1 MSMITL
7 TGLARDVEDFLAFKR
22 ALGRPYHRAEL
33 MLQSFQRF
41 AQVYAARTGK
51 SSRCGKRI
59 SLEDVIRAWLS
70 RPSVRKPVTAG
81 LELGLLRHLCLYRR
95 RRDGDGF
102 VPEQAWAPQTESPFA
117 PYVFSHAQIRQLL
130 DAASRHRGRN
140 IWAGML
146 RRLLLVLYCT
156 GLRFGEAVRLRLS
169 DVDLDKRVLF
179 IRESK
184 GKSRIVPFGTDLA
197 RELRAYL
204 RDRTSIVRASAEPP
218 TDAWFV
224 RKNGRP
230 LTPHTAWLAVTK
242 LLRREGLKPQA
253 GRAGPRPYDVRH
265 AFAVHRLTDWNRK
278 GLDVH
283 ARLPWLSAYM
293 GHSSVLGT
301 EDYLHAT
308 PELLRL
314 ASQRFE
320 KRFHQR
326 RRKQ

>member
-1 MSMITL
+1 MSKITL
-7 TGLARDVEDFLAFKR
+7 TGLARDVEGFLAFKR
-22 ALGRPYHRAEL
+22 ALGRPYQRAEL
-33 MLQSFQRF
+33 MLRSFQRF
-41 AQVYAARTGK
+41 AQIYADTSGK
-51 SSRCGKRI
+51 GRVNKNRI
-59 SLEDVIRAWLS
+59 SLEGVIRAWLS

-95 RRDGDGF
+95 RRDRGGF

-117 PYVFSHAQIRQLL
+117 PHVFSHAQIRQLL
-130 DAASRHRGRN
+130 LAASRHRGRN

-146 RRLLLVLYCT
+146 RTLLLVLYCT
-156 GLRFGEAVRLRLS
+156 GLRFGEAVRLRMS
-169 DVDLDKRVLF
+169 DVDLEKRILF
-179 IRESK
+179 ILESK
-184 GKSRIVPFGTDLA
+184 GKSRLVPFGADLA
-197 RELRAYL
+197 RELREYARARAGVL
-204 RDRTSIVRASAEPP
+204 EASAESQS
-218 TDAWFV
+218 DAWFV

-230 LTPHTAWLAVTK
+230 LTLQTASGAVRRR
-242 LLRREGLKPQA
+242 LRRQGLKPKA
-253 GRAGPRPYDVRH
+253 GRTGPRPYDVRH

-314 ASQRFE
+314 ASRRFE
-320 KRFHQR
+320 KRFHET
-326 RRKQ
+326 RRKR

>member
-7 TGLARDVEDFLAFKR
+7 TGLARDVEGFLAFKR
-22 ALGRPYHRAEL
+22 ALGRPYQRAEL
-33 MLQSFQRF
+33 MLRSFQRF
-41 AQVYAARTGK
+41 AQTYAGK
-51 SSRCGKRI
+51 PGKRLGSSRGI
-59 SLEDVIRAWLS
+59 SLEGVIRAWLS
-70 RPSVRKPVTAG
+70 RPSVRKPVTSG

-95 RRDGDGF
+95 RRDRGGF

-117 PYVFSHAQIRQLL
+117 PYVFSHAEIRQLL

-146 RRLLLVLYCT
+146 RTLLLLLYCT
-156 GLRFGEAVRLRLS
+156 GLRFGEAVRLQMC
-169 DVDLDKRVLF
+169 DVDLEKRVLF

-184 GKSRIVPFGTDLA
+184 GKSRLVPFGTDLA
-197 RELRAYL
+197 RELRTYL
-204 RDRTSIVRASAEPP
+204 CDRTSIVRASAEPP

-224 RKNGRP
+224 RKNGRA
-230 LTPHTAWLAVTK
+230 LTLHTASDAVRR
-242 LLRREGLKPQA
+242 LLRRQGLKSKT
-253 GRAGPRPYDVRH
+253 GRTGPRPYDLRH

-293 GHSSVLGT
+293 GHSNVLGT

-314 ASQRFE
+314 ASRRFE

>member
-7 TGLARDVEDFLAFKR
+7 TGLARDVEGFLAFKR
-22 ALGRPYHRAEL
+22 ALGRPYQRAEL
-33 MLQSFQRF
+33 MLRSFQRF
-41 AQVYAARTGK
+41 AQAYADKAGK
-51 SSRCGKRI
+51 RAGSRGRI
-59 SLEDVIRAWLS
+59 SLEGVIKAWLS

-95 RRDGDGF
+95 RCDRGGF

-130 DAASRHRGRN
+130 DAAGRHRGRN

-146 RRLLLVLYCT
+146 RMLLLVLYCT
-156 GLRFGEAVRLRLS
+156 GLRFGEAVRLQMD
-169 DVDLDKRVLF
+169 DVDLEKRVLF

-184 GKSRIVPFGTDLA
+184 GKSRLVPFGADLA
-197 RELRAYL
+197 DELRMYL
-204 RDRTSIVRASAEPP
+204 RDRESIVRASAEPTP
-218 TDAWFV
+218 DLWFV

-230 LTPHTAWLAVTK
+230 LTLQTASEAVRR
-242 LLRREGLKPQA
+242 LLRRQGLKPKM
-253 GRAGPRPYDVRH
+253 GRTGPRPYDVRH

-293 GHSSVLGT
+293 GHSNVLGT

-314 ASQRFE
+314 ASRRFE

>member
-7 TGLARDVEDFLAFKR
+7 TGLARDVESFLAFKR
-22 ALGRPYHRAEL
+22 ALGRPYQRAEL
-33 MLQSFQRF
+33 MLRSFQRF
-41 AQVYAARTGK
+41 AQAYADKAGK
-51 SSRCGKRI
+51 RSGSRERI
-59 SLEDVIRAWLS
+59 SLEGVIRAWLS

-95 RRDGDGF
+95 RRDRRGF

-146 RRLLLVLYCT
+146 RMLLLVLYCT
-156 GLRFGEAVRLRLS
+156 GLRFGEAVRLQMG
-169 DVDLDKRVLF
+169 DVDLEKRVLF

-184 GKSRIVPFGTDLA
+184 GKSRHVPFGTDLA
-197 RELRAYL
+197 RELRTYL
-204 RDRTSIVRASAEPP
+204 RDRTSIVRASAKPSP
-218 TDAWFV
+218 NAVFV

-230 LTPHTAWLAVTK
+230 LTLQTASEAVRR
-242 LLRREGLKPQA
+242 LLRRQGLKPKA
-253 GRAGPRPYDVRH
+253 GRMGPRPYDVRH

-293 GHSSVLGT
+293 GHSNVLGT

-314 ASQRFE
+314 ASRRFE
-320 KRFHQR
+320 KRFHET